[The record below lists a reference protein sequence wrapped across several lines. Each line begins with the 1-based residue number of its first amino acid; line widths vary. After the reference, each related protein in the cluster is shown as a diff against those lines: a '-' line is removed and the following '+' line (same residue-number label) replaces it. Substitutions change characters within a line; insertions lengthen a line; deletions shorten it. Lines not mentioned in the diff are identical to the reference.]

1 MENTTIKNSL
11 KDEFIFNKADIS
23 IKDAIRPPE
32 GTIERII
39 AEAYQGSVVVN
50 NIDSRNTNDR

>member
-1 MENTTIKNSL
+1 MDNTTIKNSP
-11 KDEFIFNKADIS
+11 KNKPACNKTDIS

-39 AEAYQGSVVVN
+39 AEAYQGE
-50 NIDSRNTNDR
+50 IKPAR